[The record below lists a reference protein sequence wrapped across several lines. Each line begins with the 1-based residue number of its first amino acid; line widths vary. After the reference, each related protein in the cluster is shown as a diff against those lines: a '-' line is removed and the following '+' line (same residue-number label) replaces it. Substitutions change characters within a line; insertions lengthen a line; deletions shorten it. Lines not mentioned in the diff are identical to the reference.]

1 MMTDFYDYGQYIS
14 SNANYKTSNWR
25 TSNWRGIEP
34 DETRISKDA
43 KEAKTSI
50 ETCNT
55 ECILVEDKV
64 KIDCND
70 GEKLSLS
77 EYIKKCI
84 KQESCDNIKTEKK
97 ENNLIFHNKLSN
109 KIKMLI

>member
-14 SNANYKTSNWR
+14 SNANYKTL
-25 TSNWRGIEP
+25 NWRGIEP
-34 DETRISKDA
+34 DETIISKDA

-97 ENNLIFHNKLSN
+97 ENNLIFHNKLSD

>member
-1 MMTDFYDYGQYIS
+1 MMTDFYNYGQYIS

-25 TSNWRGIEP
+25 GIET
-34 DETRISKDA
+34 DEIIISKDAKDA

-84 KQESCDNIKTEKK
+84 KQESCDNTKIEKK
-97 ENNLIFHNKLSN
+97 ENNLTFHNKLSD

>member
-1 MMTDFYDYGQYIS
+1 MMTEFYNYGQYIS
-14 SNANYKTSNWR
+14 SNANYN
-25 TSNWRGIEP
+25 TSNWRGIGP
-34 DETRISKDA
+34 DETIISKDA

-64 KIDCND
+64 KIECND

-97 ENNLIFHNKLSN
+97 ENNLIFHNKLSD

>member
-14 SNANYKTSNWR
+14 SNANYK
-25 TSNWRGIEP
+25 WRG
-34 DETRISKDA
+34 KDA
-43 KEAKTSI
+43 KEAKEEAKTSI

-97 ENNLIFHNKLSN
+97 ENNLIFHNKLSD

>member
-1 MMTDFYDYGQYIS
+1 MMTDFYNYGQYIS
-14 SNANYKTSNWR
+14 SNANYNTSNWR
-25 TSNWRGIEP
+25 ENESDKII
-34 DETRISKDA
+34 DV
-43 KEAKTSI
+43 KEAAKTSI

-55 ECILVEDKV
+55 GCILVEDKV
-64 KIDCND
+64 KIECND

-97 ENNLIFHNKLSN
+97 ENNLIFHNKLSD

>member
-1 MMTDFYDYGQYIS
+1 MMTDFYNYGQYIS
-14 SNANYKTSNWR
+14 SNANYN

-34 DETRISKDA
+34 DETITSKDA
-43 KEAKTSI
+43 KETKASI
-50 ETCNT
+50 EMCNT
-55 ECILVEDKV
+55 DCILVEDKV
-64 KIDCND
+64 KIDCNN

-84 KQESCDNIKTEKK
+84 KQESCDKTKTEKK
-97 ENNLIFHNKLSN
+97 ENNLIFNNKLSD

>member
-1 MMTDFYDYGQYIS
+1 MMTDFYNYGQYIS

-25 TSNWRGIEP
+25 VSEP
-34 DETRISKDA
+34 DETIISKD
-43 KEAKTSI
+43 AKTSI

-64 KIDCND
+64 KIECND

-84 KQESCDNIKTEKK
+84 KQESCDNTKTEKK
-97 ENNLIFHNKLSN
+97 ENNLIFHNKLSD

>member
-1 MMTDFYDYGQYIS
+1 MMTDFYNYGQYIS

-25 TSNWRGIEP
+25 GIEP
-34 DETRISKDA
+34 DETIISKDA
-43 KEAKTSI
+43 KEAKISI

-77 EYIKKCI
+77 EYIKKYI
-84 KQESCDNIKTEKK
+84 KQESYDKTKIEKK
-97 ENNLIFHNKLSN
+97 ENNLTFHNKLSD